1 MRYYEIISEGPED
14 NFQQSILDILTPVAA
29 SGVEYVTFQ
38 QIIQKMKSIPSGLH
52 IDRELIMTV
61 LDPNQL
67 PIIKKIE
74 GDKIFLNPSL
84 SGPERSVSDEQ
95 QEKEQDQISKT
106 ATKQAVKAAT
116 Q

>member
-1 MRYYEIISEGPED
+1 MRYHEIINEGPSD
-14 NFQQSILDILTPVAA
+14 NFENSILDLLTPVAA

-38 QIIQKMKSIPSGLH
+38 QIIQKLKSIPSGLH

-61 LDPNQL
+61 LDPNKL

-74 GDKIFLNPSL
+74 GDKIYLNPSL

-95 QEKEQDQISKT
+95 QEKEQDQIAKT
-106 ATKQAVKAAT
+106 ATKQAIKQAT